1 MNTNVRGLLLLV
13 QAAAPLLQK
22 AESPAKVV
30 ALTSVAADFAA
41 EHAGLWGA
49 SQAALQSTVRHLA
62 QELGPRGINVN
73 AVQAGAVETDSA
85 RQQPL
90 LAPLLTR
97 QAERQLT
104 GSRRLAAEDV
114 ANAVLFLASPLS
126 DLVQGQT
133 VAVDG
138 GATVA
143 V

>member
-1 MNTNVRGLLLLV
+1 
-13 QAAAPLLQK
+13 
-22 AESPAKVV
+22 
-30 ALTSVAADFAA
+30 
-41 EHAGLWGA
+41 
-49 SQAALQSTVRHLA
+49 
-62 QELGPRGINVN
+62 
-73 AVQAGAVETDSA
+73 VQAGAVETDSA